1 MPTQAPPRL
10 LADLNI
16 SPLTVALLRHEGWDI
31 ARTSEFLPAT
41 ATDEELLVLARKD
54 RRAIITHDL
63 DFSAL
68 LALQGHSQP
77 SLITL
82 RLASGDP
89 VDVAR
94 RLIAVT
100 MVLAEALS
108 QPCAVTIEDLKVR
121 VRELPIA

>member
-1 MPTQAPPRL
+1 MPTPAPPRL

-16 SPLTVALLRHEGWDI
+16 SPLTVALLRHEGW
-31 ARTSEFLPAT
+31 AVVRASEFLPAT
-41 ATDEELLVLARKD
+41 ATDEELLVLARQE
-54 RRAIITHDL
+54 RRAILTHDI

-68 LALQGHSQP
+68 LALHGHSQP

-100 MVLAEALS
+100 MVLVDVLS

-121 VRELPIA
+121 VRELPIT

>member
-1 MPTQAPPRL
+1 MPKPAPPRL

-16 SPLTVALLRHEGWDI
+16 SPLTVAILRHEGWDVVR
-31 ARTSEFLPAT
+31 ASEFLPAT
-41 ATDEELLVLARKD
+41 AADEDLLVLARQE

-89 VDVAR
+89 VEVAR

-100 MVLAEALS
+100 IVLAEVLS

-121 VRELPIA
+121 VRELPIS

>member
-1 MPTQAPPRL
+1 MIKMKPHRF

-16 SPLTVALLRHEGWDI
+16 SPVTVALLQQEGWDI
-31 ARTSEFLPAT
+31 VRASELLPAT
-41 ATDEELLVLARKD
+41 ASDGELLVIARQE

-68 LALQGHSQP
+68 LALQGLSQP

-89 VDVAR
+89 AAVAR
-94 RLIAVT
+94 RLAAVT
-100 MVLAEALS
+100 MFLADALS

-121 VRELPIA
+121 VRELPIP

>member
-1 MPTQAPPRL
+1 MPTLPPLRL

-16 SPLTVALLRHEGWDI
+16 SPLTVALLRHEGWDV
-31 ARTSEFLPAT
+31 ARASEFLPAT
-41 ATDEELLVLARKD
+41 AADEELLLLARQE
-54 RRAIITHDL
+54 RRAILTHDL

-89 VDVAR
+89 IEVAR
-94 RLIAVT
+94 RLIAVAMALT
-100 MVLAEALS
+100 EVLS
-108 QPCAVTIEDLKVR
+108 QPCAVTIEDLKIR

>member
-1 MPTQAPPRL
+1 MPTPAPPRL

-16 SPLTVALLRHEGWDI
+16 SPLTVALLRHEGWDVVR
-31 ARTSEFLPAT
+31 ASELLPAT
-41 ATDEELLVLARKD
+41 ATDEELLVLAREE
-54 RRAIITHDL
+54 RRAILTHDL

-94 RLIAVT
+94 RLMAVT
-100 MVLAEALS
+100 MVLVDVLS